1 MTLTDQLPSLRR
13 TLPDPLAIDA
23 WPEDTRARVDDV
35 VVGGLSL
42 RAVAAVTGT
51 PCVHVGAA
59 VRPGTGGL
67 PSSDAVTSVV
77 VAMVVALAPGGG
89 GPGAVLDVRVDRV
102 ALSWDEARLVGRAS
116 TARRV
121 PTAIVADGVTAAM
134 PRLVADLHPGDL
146 LAIPCAGR
154 MRVRAGVLAP
164 AEGERAD
171 WLAALR

>member
-13 TLPDPLAIDA
+13 TLPDPLAVDA
-23 WPEDTRARVDDV
+23 WPEETRARVDDV

-51 PCVHVGAA
+51 PCIHAGAA

-67 PSSDAVTSVV
+67 PSPDAVTSVV
-77 VAMVVALAPGGG
+77 VAMVVALVPVAGGC
-89 GPGAVLDVRVDRV
+89 GAALDVDARGVPL
-102 ALSWDEARLVGRAS
+102 AWGEARLLGRAS

-121 PTAIVADGVTAAM
+121 PTAVVSCGLVIAT

-146 LAIPCAGR
+146 VAIPGAGR
-154 MRVRAGVLAP
+154 VRIRAGALAP
-164 AEGERAD
+164 DEGERAD